1 MRLRITPFRA
11 RNHVS
16 TATGE
21 AHVFFFLLLERR
33 STLRVGVYR
42 SRGSEAVMPDPRD
55 ASGRSLPEPRKF
67 QARGVSLLM
76 VEKDNGSTTAPKDNI
91 MLETA
96 GVAFESTAAEAQN
109 RAVPWESAVARCVAW
124 GAPQLRL

>member
-1 MRLRITPFRA
+1 
-11 RNHVS
+11 
-16 TATGE
+16 
-21 AHVFFFLLLERR
+21 
-33 STLRVGVYR
+33 
-42 SRGSEAVMPDPRD
+42 MP
-55 ASGRSLPEPRKF
+55 ASARSLPEPRKC